1 MSIWIG
7 VDPGQKG
14 GMSAIYNDN
23 GIQKVAVAAW
33 DNMLFVCFC
42 KSFKEVADDRG
53 EQCVAAVEKVGAM
66 HGQGVTS
73 MFNFGKNAGYIE
85 GVLSALNI
93 SYQLVPPKK
102 WKDMFSLNSDKAKS
116 IEVCKR
122 LFPDVSL
129 RRTERCTTD
138 SDGIAES
145 CLIAEWCRRT
155 MK

>member
-14 GMSAIYNDN
+14 GMSVIYNDN
-23 GIQKVAVAAW
+23 GVQKVATAAW
-33 DNMLFVCFC
+33 DNMLFVHFC
-42 KSFKEVADDRG
+42 KSFKEMADAKG
-53 EQCVAAVEKVGAM
+53 EQCVAAVEKVGAV
-66 HGQGVTS
+66 HGNGIVSTFS
-73 MFNFGKNAGYIE
+73 FGKNAGFIE

-145 CLIAEWCRRT
+145 LLIAEWCRRT